1 MAYFLNVVSYHA
13 AESTVVVV
21 LVLKK
26 KKQELS
32 DPCLFWV
39 IYESTKRFDGDLRSS
54 NLITVES
61 NITRNIKIN
70 VANSRLA
77 LTLPNLCC

>member
-21 LVLKK
+21 FVLKKK

-39 IYESTKRFDGDLRSS
+39 IYQSTKRFDGDLRSS
-54 NLITVES
+54 NLINVES

-70 VANSRLA
+70 AANSRLA
-77 LTLPNLCC
+77 LTLPNL

>member
-26 KKQELS
+26 KQELS
-32 DPCLFWV
+32 DPCLFGV

-54 NLITVES
+54 NLINVES
-61 NITRNIKIN
+61 SITRNIKIN
-70 VANSRLA
+70 AANSRLA

>member
-21 LVLKK
+21 LVLK

-54 NLITVES
+54 NLINVES
-61 NITRNIKIN
+61 SITRNIKIN
-70 VANSRLA
+70 AANSRLA